1 MKRFLLPALLLGFMT
16 LWVTTM
22 LNPAALIARTITE
35 RTGIRERHLA
45 APGEMTSD
53 LAIAHR
59 KTEASP
65 AVRAFI
71 LHTRN

>member
-1 MKRFLLPALLLGFMT
+1 VPIID
-16 LWVTTM
+16 
-22 LNPAALIARTITE
+22 NNI
-35 RTGIRERHLA
+35 
-45 APGEMTSD
+45 TSD

-71 LHTRN
+71 TYNRL